1 MQDLCSFRP
10 ENDTKCAAKQV
21 LTFFFFFL
29 LEITPV
35 SFYLEPR
42 RFPAHSSL
50 QVNFSVPILL

>member
-21 LTFFFFFL
+21 LTFFF